1 MRIFCRIRHFPVHLR
16 ILGRRGLVFAVKT
29 GNAISPVFVH
39 LRVLGGRGVA
49 FAGKTANA
57 IVFFLR
63 HGSQAQVSREEA
75 PKEGRFHH
83 LEERQGSQGDKN
95 NSKISLT
102 EKGRLYKVSDMVWA
116 WSRNYTIIGQRQ
128 LL

>member
-57 IVFFLR
+57 IVFFFSGMVRKLKYHEKKLLKKVDFITWKSDR
-63 HGSQAQVSREEA
+63 DHREI
-75 PKEGRFHH
+75 KIIRKYH
-83 LEERQGSQGDKN
+83 LQKRED
-95 NSKISLT
+95 
-102 EKGRLYKVSDMVWA
+102 
-116 WSRNYTIIGQRQ
+116 YTK
-128 LL
+128 